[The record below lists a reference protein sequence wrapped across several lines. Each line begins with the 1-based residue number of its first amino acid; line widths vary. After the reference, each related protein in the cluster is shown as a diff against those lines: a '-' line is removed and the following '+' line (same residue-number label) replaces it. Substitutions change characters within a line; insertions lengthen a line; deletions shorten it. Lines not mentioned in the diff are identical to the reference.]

1 MEKELF
7 TFIAGGT
14 AGAGIRKAGAVA
26 GYIFTR
32 MGRRVFEMEDYQSLI
47 KGGHNFAVVSSATY
61 PIKSHYMKA
70 DLVVAT
76 DKRSYDMHKEHLR
89 DGGVMVFNSDAMKD
103 ETVPNGGIGIPFTTI
118 SRKYTNSELRLG
130 VGAITVLA
138 VSIGMSKDELAD
150 IIRTQ
155 YRDAENNI
163 NFAMEIYDAA
173 APQLFGKFTLKKTD
187 EKPLPMLSGNETISL
202 GAVAGGLDFFFSYP
216 MTPASSILHFLAA
229 HAKEFQI
236 GVMHPESELAA
247 INMALGAASMG
258 LKTMVASSG
267 GGMALM
273 EEAFSLSGMAEVPV
287 LAVLGSRPGPSTGV
301 PTYTE
306 QGDLR
311 FALNQGHGEFPSVV
325 ASPYSMEEAF
335 YLAAEMLALVQ
346 EFQTLGILLTE
357 KHLGESRMTVDI
369 DPAKASWAEPI
380 TYQGGDEKYL
390 RYKITEDGIS
400 PLLFPPSDQV
410 IKFTSYE
417 HDEYGVSTEDPQM
430 IAKMHEKRAKKQETI
445 VRKLMQMHTVN
456 VFGHGEPVIFTYGST
471 TMSVL
476 EALQC
481 ANLEA
486 TVVQPIYLEPF
497 PTWEFEKFKNV
508 NPIVVEQSVM
518 GAFETLIKEK
528 TGIKAKASIRKYD
541 GRPFDPEELAQQIK
555 EAI

>member
-1 MEKELF
+1 VEKELF

-61 PIKSHYMKA
+61 PIKSHYMRA

-89 DGGVMVFNSDAMKD
+89 DGGIMVFNSDAMKD
-103 ETVPNGGIGIPFTTI
+103 ETVPNGIGIPFSTI
-118 SRKYTNSELRLG
+118 SKKYTNSELRLG
-130 VGAITVLA
+130 VGAVTVLA

-150 IIRTQ
+150 VIREQ

-173 APQLFGKFTLKKTD
+173 APQLFGKFALKKTN
-187 EKPLPMLSGNETISL
+187 EKPLSMISGNEAISL
-202 GAVAGGLDFFFSYP
+202 GAVAGGLDFFFAYP

-311 FALNQGHGEFPSVV
+311 FAINQGHGEFPRVV

-335 YLAAEMLALVQ
+335 YLAAEMLGLVQ

-369 DPAKASWAEPI
+369 DPTKAYWAEPI
-380 TYQGGDEKYL
+380 MYRGGDEKYL

-430 IAKMHEKRAKKQETI
+430 IAKMHEKRAKKQETL
-445 VRKLMQMHTVN
+445 VQKLMQMHTVN

-555 EAI
+555 EVI

>member
-1 MEKELF
+1 VEKELF

-32 MGRRVFEMEDYQSLI
+32 MGRSVFEMEDYQSLI
-47 KGGHNFAVVSSATY
+47 KGGHSFAVVSSATY
-61 PIKSHYMKA
+61 PIKSHYMRA

-76 DKRSYDMHKEHLR
+76 DKRSYHMHKDHLR
-89 DGGVMVFNSDAMKD
+89 DGGIMVFNSDAMKD
-103 ETVPNGGIGIPFTTI
+103 ETVPNGIGIPFTTI
-118 SRKYTNSELRLG
+118 SKKYTNSELRLG
-130 VGAITVLA
+130 VGAVTVLA

-150 IIRTQ
+150 VIREQ

-173 APQLFGKFTLKKTD
+173 APQLFGKFALKKTN
-187 EKPLPMLSGNETISL
+187 EKPLPMISGNEAISL
-202 GAVAGGLDFFFSYP
+202 GAVAGGLDFFFAYP

-311 FALNQGHGEFPSVV
+311 FAINQGHGEFPRVV

-335 YLAAEMLALVQ
+335 YLAAEMLGLVQ

-369 DPAKASWAEPI
+369 DPTKAYWAEPI
-380 TYQGGDEKYL
+380 MYRGGDEKYL

-430 IAKMHEKRAKKQETI
+430 IAKMHEKRAKKQETL
-445 VRKLMQMHTVN
+445 VQKLMQMHTVN

-555 EAI
+555 EVI

>member
-1 MEKELF
+1 VEKELF

-61 PIKSHYMKA
+61 PIKSHYMRA

-76 DKRSYDMHKEHLR
+76 DKRSYHMHKEHLR
-89 DGGVMVFNSDAMKD
+89 DGGIMVFNSDAMKD
-103 ETVPNGGIGIPFTTI
+103 ETVPNGIGIPFSTI
-118 SRKYTNSELRLG
+118 SKKYTNSELRLG
-130 VGAITVLA
+130 VGAVTVLA

-150 IIRTQ
+150 VIREQ

-163 NFAMEIYDAA
+163 NFAMEIYDAV
-173 APQLFGKFTLKKTD
+173 APQLFGKFALKKTN
-187 EKPLPMLSGNETISL
+187 EKPLPMISGNEAISL
-202 GAVAGGLDFFFSYP
+202 GAVAGGLDFFFAYP

-311 FALNQGHGEFPSVV
+311 FAINQGHGEFPRVV

-335 YLAAEMLALVQ
+335 YLAAEMLGLVQ

-369 DPAKASWAEPI
+369 DPTKAYWAEPI
-380 TYQGGDEKYL
+380 MYRGGDEKYL

-430 IAKMHEKRAKKQETI
+430 IAKMHEKRAKKQETL
-445 VRKLMQMHTVN
+445 VQKLMQMHTVN

-555 EAI
+555 EVI

>member
-1 MEKELF
+1 VEKELF

-61 PIKSHYMKA
+61 PIKSHYMRA

-76 DKRSYDMHKEHLR
+76 DKRSYHMHKDHLR
-89 DGGVMVFNSDAMKD
+89 DGGIMVFNSDAMKD
-103 ETVPNGGIGIPFTTI
+103 ETVPNGIGIPFTTI
-118 SRKYTNSELRLG
+118 SKKYTNSELRLG
-130 VGAITVLA
+130 VGAVTVLA

-150 IIRTQ
+150 VIREQ

-163 NFAMEIYDAA
+163 NFAMEVYDAA
-173 APQLFGKFTLKKTD
+173 APQLFGIFALKKTN
-187 EKPLPMLSGNETISL
+187 EKPLPMISGNEAISL
-202 GAVAGGLDFFFSYP
+202 GAVAGGLDFFFAYP

-311 FALNQGHGEFPSVV
+311 FAINQGHGEFPRVV

-335 YLAAEMLALVQ
+335 YLAAEMLGLVQ

-357 KHLGESRMTVDI
+357 KHLEESRMTVDI
-369 DPAKASWAEPI
+369 DPTKAYWAEPI
-380 TYQGGDEKYL
+380 MYQGGDEKYL

-400 PLLFPPSDQV
+400 PVLFPPSDQV

-430 IAKMHEKRAKKQETI
+430 IAKMHEKRAKKQETL
-445 VRKLMQMHTVN
+445 VQKLMQMHTVN

-555 EAI
+555 EVI

>member
-32 MGRRVFEMEDYQSLI
+32 MGRSVFEMEDYQSLI

-61 PIKSHYMKA
+61 PIKSHYMRA

-76 DKRSYDMHKEHLR
+76 DKRSYHMHKDHLR
-89 DGGVMVFNSDAMKD
+89 DGGIMVFNSDAMKD
-103 ETVPNGGIGIPFTTI
+103 ETVPNGIGIPFTTI
-118 SRKYTNSELRLG
+118 SKKYTNSELRLG
-130 VGAITVLA
+130 VGAVTVLA

-150 IIRTQ
+150 VIREQ

-173 APQLFGKFTLKKTD
+173 APQLFGKFALKKTN
-187 EKPLPMLSGNETISL
+187 EKPLSMISGNEAISL
-202 GAVAGGLDFFFSYP
+202 GAVAGGLDFFFAYP

-311 FALNQGHGEFPSVV
+311 FAINQGHGEFPRVV

-335 YLAAEMLALVQ
+335 YLAAEMLGLVQ

-369 DPAKASWAEPI
+369 DPTKAYWAEPI
-380 TYQGGDEKYL
+380 MYRGGDEKYL

-430 IAKMHEKRAKKQETI
+430 IAKMHEKRAKKQETL
-445 VRKLMQMHTVN
+445 VQKLMQMHTVN

-555 EAI
+555 EVI

>member
-1 MEKELF
+1 VEKELF

-150 IIRTQ
+150 VIRTQ

-187 EKPLPMLSGNETISL
+187 EKPLPMISGNETISL

-311 FALNQGHGEFPSVV
+311 FAINQGHGEFPRVV

-335 YLAAEMLALVQ
+335 YLAAEMLGLVQ

-357 KHLGESRMTVDI
+357 KHLEESRMTVDI
-369 DPAKASWAEPI
+369 DPTKASWAEPI
-380 TYQGGDEKYL
+380 MYQGGDEKYL

-417 HDEYGVSTEDPQM
+417 HDEYGVSTEDPQI
-430 IAKMHEKRAKKQETI
+430 IAKMHEKRARKQETI

-456 VFGHGEPVIFTYGST
+456 VFGHGGPVIFTYGST

-476 EALQC
+476 EALHC

-508 NPIVVEQSVM
+508 SPIVVEQSVM

>member
-61 PIKSHYMKA
+61 PIKSHYMRA

-76 DKRSYDMHKEHLR
+76 DKRSYHMHKEHLR
-89 DGGVMVFNSDAMKD
+89 DGGIMVFNSDAMKD
-103 ETVPNGGIGIPFTTI
+103 ETVPNGIGIPFSTI
-118 SRKYTNSELRLG
+118 SKKYTNSELRLG
-130 VGAITVLA
+130 VGAVTVLA

-150 IIRTQ
+150 VIREQ

-173 APQLFGKFTLKKTD
+173 APQLFGKFALKKTN
-187 EKPLPMLSGNETISL
+187 EKPLPMISGNEAISL
-202 GAVAGGLDFFFSYP
+202 GAVAGGLDFFFAYP

-311 FALNQGHGEFPSVV
+311 FAINQGHGEFPRVV

-335 YLAAEMLALVQ
+335 YLAAEMLGLVQ

-369 DPAKASWAEPI
+369 DPTKAYWAEPI
-380 TYQGGDEKYL
+380 MYRGGDEKYL

-430 IAKMHEKRAKKQETI
+430 IAKMHEKRAKKQETL
-445 VRKLMQMHTVN
+445 VQKLMQMHTVN

-555 EAI
+555 EVI

>member
-61 PIKSHYMKA
+61 PIKSHYMRA

-76 DKRSYDMHKEHLR
+76 DKRSYHMHKDHLR
-89 DGGVMVFNSDAMKD
+89 DGGIMVFNSDAMKD
-103 ETVPNGGIGIPFTTI
+103 ETVPNGIGIPFSTI
-118 SRKYTNSELRLG
+118 SKKYTNSELRLG
-130 VGAITVLA
+130 VGAVTVLA

-150 IIRTQ
+150 VIREQ

-173 APQLFGKFTLKKTD
+173 APQLFGKFALKKTN
-187 EKPLPMLSGNETISL
+187 EKPLPMISGNEAISL
-202 GAVAGGLDFFFSYP
+202 GAVAGGLDFFFAYP

-311 FALNQGHGEFPSVV
+311 FAINQGHGEFPRVV

-335 YLAAEMLALVQ
+335 YLAAEMLGLVQ

-369 DPAKASWAEPI
+369 DPTKAYWAEPI
-380 TYQGGDEKYL
+380 MYRGGDEKYL

-430 IAKMHEKRAKKQETI
+430 IAKMHEKRAKKQETL
-445 VRKLMQMHTVN
+445 VQKLMQMHTVN

-555 EAI
+555 EVI

>member
-14 AGAGIRKAGAVA
+14 AGAGIRKAGAVS

-61 PIKSHYMKA
+61 PIKSHYMRA

-76 DKRSYDMHKEHLR
+76 DKRSYDIHKEHLN
-89 DGGVMVFNSDAMKD
+89 DGGIMVYNADAMKD
-103 ETVPNGGIGIPFTTI
+103 EAVPNGVGLPFTTI

-130 VGAITVLA
+130 VGAIAVLA
-138 VSIGMSKDELAD
+138 VAIGMSKEELAEV
-150 IIRTQ
+150 IRSQ

-173 APQLFGKFTLKKTD
+173 APQLLGKFTLKKTN
-187 EKPLPMLSGNETISL
+187 EKPLPMISGNEAISL
-202 GAVAGGLDFFFSYP
+202 GAVAGGLDFFCAYP

-229 HAKEFQI
+229 HAKDFHI

-311 FALNQGHGEFPSVV
+311 FALNQGHGEFPRVV
-325 ASPYSMEEAF
+325 ASPSTMEEAF

-346 EFQTLGILLTE
+346 EFQTVGILLTE
-357 KHLGESRMTVDI
+357 KHLEESRMTVDI
-369 DPAKASWAEPI
+369 DPAKAPWGEPI
-380 TYQGGDEKYL
+380 MYQGGDEKYL

-417 HDEYGVSTEDPQM
+417 HDEYGIATEDPNM
-430 IAKMHEKRAKKQETI
+430 IAKMHEKRARKQETL
-445 VRKLMQMHTVN
+445 VKKLMQMHTVN

-476 EALQC
+476 EALHHV
-481 ANLEA
+481 NMEA
-486 TVVQPIYLEPF
+486 AVVQPIYLEPF

-508 NPIVVEQSVM
+508 EPIVIEQSVM
-518 GAFETLIKEK
+518 GAFETLIREK
-528 TGIKAKASIRKYD
+528 TGIRAKASIRKYD
-541 GRPFDPEELAQQIK
+541 GRPFDPEELAKQIK
-555 EAI
+555 EAL

>member
-61 PIKSHYMKA
+61 PIKSHYMRA

-89 DGGVMVFNSDAMKD
+89 DGGIMVFNSDAMKD
-103 ETVPNGGIGIPFTTI
+103 ETVPNGIGIPFSTI
-118 SRKYTNSELRLG
+118 SKKYTNSELRLG
-130 VGAITVLA
+130 VGAVTVLA

-150 IIRTQ
+150 VIRTQ

-173 APQLFGKFTLKKTD
+173 APQLFGKFALKKTN
-187 EKPLPMLSGNETISL
+187 EKPLPMISGNEAISL
-202 GAVAGGLDFFFSYP
+202 GAVAGGLDFFFAYP

-311 FALNQGHGEFPSVV
+311 FAINQGHGEFPRVV

-335 YLAAEMLALVQ
+335 YLAAEMLGLVQ

-357 KHLGESRMTVDI
+357 KHLEESRMTVDI
-369 DPAKASWAEPI
+369 DPTKAYWAEPI
-380 TYQGGDEKYL
+380 MYQGGDEKYL

-430 IAKMHEKRAKKQETI
+430 IAKMHEKRAKKQETL
-445 VRKLMQMHTVN
+445 VQKLMQMHTVN

-555 EAI
+555 EVI